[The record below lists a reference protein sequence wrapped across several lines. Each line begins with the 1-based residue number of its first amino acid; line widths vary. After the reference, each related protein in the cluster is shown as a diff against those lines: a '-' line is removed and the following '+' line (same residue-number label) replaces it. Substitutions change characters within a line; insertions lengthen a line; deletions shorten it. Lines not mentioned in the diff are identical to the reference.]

1 MTSECLGFSQF
12 VFGGFFFFKQNL
24 DNWNFFILLIQVRKP
39 KYWTED
45 IQFNKVHCIGWSHSP
60 AGGIHVCGGYSSILS
75 SLLHFLLNVS
85 IVTDRYDFQSISC
98 NIQIGRCK
106 NLILSL
112 SLSFLSPSLS
122 LSEWIALA
130 VFLFCWH
137 YFCIFI
143 YFYFFYLFTI
153 KSKLGMLSDLQTTF
167 LSRTIQKVTNLFIVD
182 FQHAECNLPTT
193 ERTN

>member
-1 MTSECLGFSQF
+1 MFGFFSVCF
-12 VFGGFFFFKQNL
+12 WWVFFFFKQNL

-122 LSEWIALA
+122 LWMNCTSC
-130 VFLFCWH
+130 VFVLLTLFLH
-137 YFCIFI
+137 I

-193 ERTN
+193 DRTN

>member
-122 LSEWIALA
+122 LWMNCTSCVFVLLTLFLHIYI
-130 VFLFCWH
+130 FLFLL
-137 YFCIFI
+137 FI
-143 YFYFFYLFTI
+143 YH
-153 KSKLGMLSDLQTTF
+153 K
-167 LSRTIQKVTNLFIVD
+167 IQAWDAVWPSNHFSFANHPKGHELVHCRF
-182 FQHAECNLPTT
+182 PTCWM
-193 ERTN
+193 

>member
-1 MTSECLGFSQF
+1 MSFMDKHTSILGQNHAHKFLNLNNKIFCSCWLQNVW
-12 VFGGFFFFKQNL
+12 VFLSLFLVGFFFFKQNL

-106 NLILSL
+106 NLILSFSL
-112 SLSFLSPSLS
+112 SLPSLS
-122 LSEWIALA
+122 HEVL
-130 VFLFCWH
+130 
-137 YFCIFI
+137 
-143 YFYFFYLFTI
+143 
-153 KSKLGMLSDLQTTF
+153 
-167 LSRTIQKVTNLFIVD
+167 
-182 FQHAECNLPTT
+182 
-193 ERTN
+193 

>member
-1 MTSECLGFSQF
+1 MFGFFSVCF
-12 VFGGFFFFKQNL
+12 WWVFFFFKQNL

-122 LSEWIALA
+122 LWMNCTSC
-130 VFLFCWH
+130 VFVLLTLFLH
-137 YFCIFI
+137 I

>member
-1 MTSECLGFSQF
+1 MIRNFVAVDFRMFGFFSVCF
-12 VFGGFFFFKQNL
+12 WWFFFFFKQNL

-112 SLSFLSPSLS
+112 SLWMNCTSCVFILLTLFL
-122 LSEWIALA
+122 
-130 VFLFCWH
+130 H
-137 YFCIFI
+137 I

-193 ERTN
+193 DRTN